1 MMLLILQIALV
12 LAVCHLCG
20 WAATKLGQAR
30 VIGEI
35 AGGIV
40 MGPSVFER
48 IVPGISA
55 TLFPASSLGIFDGL
69 STVGLV
75 LFLFLI
81 GSELD
86 YEQLRS
92 EKTAATRVSVMS
104 MAVPFGLSAAVAPAV
119 MRRFAPAG
127 VGETPFLLFL
137 GISMSITALPVLAR
151 ILQERTML
159 STPLGSMAIVCAAV
173 NDVCAWSLLVVAMVL
188 TTAGANV
195 AGLLHRLLG
204 LGIYLAVMLLVVRPL
219 GTWFSRRRQDR
230 AASYE
235 LWAVTMV
242 MVFASAAATDA
253 IGIHPLFGAFMAG
266 LCFPRIKSWQEALR
280 ARLDF
285 AVSIVLLP
293 LFFALTGMRTRL
305 DLLHGAS
312 IWGWTGA
319 LLLLAVAGKLGGAM
333 AAARWGGHDWRYCAS
348 LGVLLNTRGLV
359 ELVVL
364 NIAYKAGVFSPTL
377 FTMLVI
383 MALVTTMMT
392 TPLLNRLGGGKPA
405 LSAGS

>member
-119 MRRFAPAG
+119 M
-127 VGETPFLLFL
+127 
-137 GISMSITALPVLAR
+137 
-151 ILQERTML
+151 
-159 STPLGSMAIVCAAV
+159 
-173 NDVCAWSLLVVAMVL
+173 
-188 TTAGANV
+188 
-195 AGLLHRLLG
+195 
-204 LGIYLAVMLLVVRPL
+204 
-219 GTWFSRRRQDR
+219 
-230 AASYE
+230 
-235 LWAVTMV
+235 
-242 MVFASAAATDA
+242 
-253 IGIHPLFGAFMAG
+253 
-266 LCFPRIKSWQEALR
+266 
-280 ARLDF
+280 
-285 AVSIVLLP
+285 
-293 LFFALTGMRTRL
+293 
-305 DLLHGAS
+305 
-312 IWGWTGA
+312 
-319 LLLLAVAGKLGGAM
+319 
-333 AAARWGGHDWRYCAS
+333 
-348 LGVLLNTRGLV
+348 
-359 ELVVL
+359 
-364 NIAYKAGVFSPTL
+364 
-377 FTMLVI
+377 
-383 MALVTTMMT
+383 
-392 TPLLNRLGGGKPA
+392 
-405 LSAGS
+405 